1 MTDPACLY
9 YFMKFKYC
17 FWVLV
22 LFCGSAA
29 LAELRVSE
37 QTPQRLRLVWHPEG
51 RALEQ
56 GHSALIGVPTDGQV
70 RVELVEARVAQT
82 DRAAEDD
89 VPTPGPVFL
98 GESGF
103 VRRQRVVPV
112 VFAPRVEADGTR
124 TLYDR
129 IVVDLHVTGS
139 GGSRVADPWGEAFYR
154 GLLVN
159 PEQAVNWR
167 LPRKRRPARKAA
179 LQEGTWLR
187 IFVAEEGIYRIS
199 GADLEAAGVSLAAVD
214 PASLR
219 LFYGGGHALPINEIN
234 PPQTLREEG
243 LIVEDGD
250 DGRLDADDFVLFW
263 AEPVSRWEYSQ
274 ASRSFQYR
282 HNLYTREN
290 AYWLGF
296 GSGGEGQRAEQRS
309 GALVESDPQQP
320 TSYRVRIHEEA
331 EQFILIQLEGIK
343 SGYTWYWEDF
353 RGNARNFPLVVRQ
366 ATPEPVAV
374 RLGFIGVP
382 GTRPRFS
389 VRWNE
394 ETIGTAAF
402 AIPEKSGQMP
412 VTSDTLW
419 TTRGAQEGL
428 NYLGIFHSGN
438 PARFDWYEVEY
449 SRNFVAERGELLFT
463 HPLTSI
469 AQFRLAGF
477 AAEQPRVFEVSA
489 GLAEIVDFEYDA
501 EAGTVI
507 FQDRPG
513 DVPRHYAVGGPA
525 TWKRPVRI
533 ELDWPGDLTT
543 RNQGADWVA
552 IYHRDFRAA
561 AERLAQWRAEDD
573 RFGPPLRTMA
583 IDVQDIYDEFSGG
596 LLDPAAI
603 RNFLAYAAEYWDPA
617 PLFVA
622 LVGDGSYDYKNN
634 SSLSQGNWLPPF
646 QDGDSTYDEWYT
658 RVMGGDLYPDMAVG
672 RLTVQTATEADV
684 VVDKIIA
691 YDRAPELG
699 PWQSRQVLVSDDLL
713 NRDKPRTVESFFI
726 KDSENMARNVLP
738 NSLDLSKLYIA
749 QFPLEGREKPRARDE
764 FIRLFNESALTV
776 TYLGHGSFNVL
787 AHESM
792 FLLDRDLDKLKN
804 GGRLPLLYT
813 AASQVG
819 VFDDPVRISIPEA
832 LLKKEDGGV
841 IGMIC
846 ATRVGYHGT
855 NVQLANQFYRQLYH
869 TGREHVPIGLAL
881 FEAKLV
887 LLPKYSPNAANAY
900 STFRNIQRYSL
911 FGDPATRLAMPRF
924 QVQIDAADS
933 LRALGEV
940 AIAGQVLDAAGAPAA
955 AYAGQVWLQA
965 FDSSEESD
973 LEGYTYQQTGA
984 PMFRGRFPVAEGRFR
999 AAFRVP
1005 KDITYGGQNG
1015 RISAYVWSDDRPA
1028 AVGAV
1033 DGLVLAG
1040 TAEGVEADVEGP
1052 KISLHFEGAKGS
1064 AIPRQTVLLASLADP
1079 SGINI
1084 TGETGHEI
1092 ELSIDGELFTLTD
1105 LYSVQGG
1112 DYRQGV
1118 IEFPLPELETGT
1130 REIRLKAWDNFNN
1143 SSRETVVVTV
1153 GDAAGDASLA
1163 NVLFYPNPMR
1173 ASGYFTYELA
1183 NEMHAVQIEVFSLAG
1198 RLIERLAGQTRAGYN
1213 QVPWTPPTGLA
1224 NGAYIYRIEAEGE
1237 SGAAVARRA
1246 VLQVAK

>member
-1 MTDPACLY
+1 M
-9 YFMKFKYC
+9 
-17 FWVLV
+17 
-22 LFCGSAA
+22 
-29 LAELRVSE
+29 AELRVSE
-37 QTPQRLRLVWHPEG
+37 QTPQRLRLVWLPEG
-51 RALEQ
+51 RELAQ
-56 GHSALIGVPTDGQV
+56 GRSALIGVPTDGQV
-70 RVELVEARVAQT
+70 RLELVEARVART

-89 VPTPGPVFL
+89 APTSGPVFL

-112 VFAPRVEADGTR
+112 AFAPRVEADGTR

-139 GGSRVADPWGEAFYR
+139 SGSRVADPWGEAFYR
-154 GLLVN
+154 GVLVN
-159 PEQAVNWR
+159 PEQAENWR
-167 LPRKRRPARKAA
+167 LPPKRRPARKAA

-187 IFVAEEGIYRIS
+187 ISVSEEGMYRVS
-199 GADLEAAGVSLAAVD
+199 GTDLEAAGVSLSDVD

-219 LFYGGGHALPINEIN
+219 LFYGGGKALPIDEVN
-234 PPQTLREEG
+234 PPQALREMG
-243 LIVEDGD
+243 LVVEDGG

-263 AEPVSRWEYSQ
+263 AEPVSRWDYVP

-282 HNLYTREN
+282 HNVYTREN

-296 GSGGEGQRAEQRS
+296 GGGVEGRRAEQRS

-331 EQFILIQLEGIK
+331 EQFILIQLYSIK

-353 RGNARNFPLVVRQ
+353 RGNARNFPVVVRQ
-366 ATPEPVAV
+366 AAADPVAV
-374 RLGFIGVP
+374 RLGFIGES
-382 GTRPRFS
+382 GTRPRFEL
-389 VRWNE
+389 RWNE
-394 ETIGTAAF
+394 QTIGTAAF
-402 AIPEKSGQMP
+402 AIPEESGRRY

-419 TTRGAQEGL
+419 AAQGAQEGL
-428 NYLGIFHSGN
+428 NHLGIFHSGN
-438 PARFDWYEVEY
+438 PSRLDWYEVEY
-449 SRNFVAERGELLFT
+449 SRGFVAERGELFFGY
-463 HPLTSI
+463 PLAGTT
-469 AQFRLAGF
+469 QFRLAGF

-489 GLAEIVDFEYDA
+489 GLAEVVDFEYDA
-501 EAGTVI
+501 QAGTVI

-525 TWKRPVRI
+525 TWKRPGRI
-533 ELDWPGDLTT
+533 ELDWPGDLTN
-543 RNQGADWVA
+543 RSQGADWVA

-573 RFGPPLRTMA
+573 RFGPPLRTVA

-603 RNFLAYAAEYWDPA
+603 RNFLAYAAEHWDPA
-617 PLFVA
+617 PLFVT
-622 LVGDGSYDYKNN
+622 LIGDGSYDYKNN
-634 SSLSQGNWLPPF
+634 SALSQGNWIPPF

-658 RVMGGDLYPDMAVG
+658 RVVGGDLYPDMAIG
-672 RLTVQTATEADV
+672 RLTVQTAAEADV

-691 YDRAPELG
+691 YDRTPELG
-699 PWQSRQVLVSDDLL
+699 PWQSRQALVSDDLL
-713 NRDKPRTVESFFI
+713 NRDNPNTVESFFI
-726 KDSENMARNVLP
+726 NDSEYMARNILP
-738 NSLDLSKLYIA
+738 NSLDLIKLYIA

-764 FIRLFNESALTV
+764 FIRLFNEGALTM

-792 FLLDRDLDKLKN
+792 FLLARDLDKLKN
-804 GGRLPLLYT
+804 GARLPLFYT

-819 VFDDPVRISIPEA
+819 VFDDPVRVSMPEA

-846 ATRVGYHGT
+846 ATRVGWHGT
-855 NVQLANQFYRQLYH
+855 NVQLANQFYWQMFH
-869 TGREHVPIGLAL
+869 TGRKHVPIGLAL

-887 LLPKYSPNAANAY
+887 QLPRYSPDAPNAY

-924 QVQIDAADS
+924 QVQIDVADS
-933 LRALGEV
+933 LSALGEV
-940 AIAGQVLDAAGAPAA
+940 PIVGQVLDAAGAPAT

-1005 KDITYGGQNG
+1005 KDITYGGENG

-1028 AVGAV
+1028 AFGAV
-1033 DGLVLAG
+1033 GGLVLAG

-1052 KISLHFEGAKGS
+1052 EISLRFEGAKGS
-1064 AIPRQTVLLASLADP
+1064 TIPRQTVLLASIADP

-1092 ELSIDGELFTLTD
+1092 ELTIDDELFTLTE

-1118 IEFPLPELETGT
+1118 IEFPLPELATGK

-1153 GDAAGDASLA
+1153 GDDEGDTSLA

-1173 ASGYFTYELA
+1173 DSGYFTYELA
-1183 NEMHAVQIEVFSLAG
+1183 DEMRAVQIEVFSLAG
-1198 RLIERLAGQTRAGYN
+1198 RLIERLDGQTRAGYN
-1213 QVPWTPPTGLA
+1213 QVPWTPPPGLA
-1224 NGAYIYRIEAEGE
+1224 NGAYIYRIEAERE

>member
-1 MTDPACLY
+1 M
-9 YFMKFKYC
+9 
-17 FWVLV
+17 
-22 LFCGSAA
+22 
-29 LAELRVSE
+29 AELRVSE
-37 QTPQRLRLVWHPEG
+37 QTPQRLRLVWTPDDRE
-51 RALEQ
+51 LEQ
-56 GHSALIGVPTDGQV
+56 GRGALIGVPSDGQV
-70 RVELVEARVAQT
+70 RLELVEARVART

-89 VPTPGPVFL
+89 VLTSGPVFL
-98 GESGF
+98 GESGIA
-103 VRRQRVVPV
+103 RRQRVVPLA
-112 VFAPRVEADGTR
+112 FAPRVEADGTR

-129 IVVDLHVTGS
+129 IVVDLHVIGGS
-139 GGSRVADPWGEAFYR
+139 GTRVADPWGEAFYR
-154 GLLVN
+154 GVLVN
-159 PEQAVNWR
+159 PEQAKNWR
-167 LPRKRRPARKAA
+167 LPPKQRPAHKAA

-187 IFVAEEGIYRIS
+187 ISVSEEGMYRIS
-199 GADLEAAGVSLAAVD
+199 GADLEAAGASLSDID

-219 LFYGGGHALPINEIN
+219 LYYGGGRALPVNEIN
-234 PPQTLREEG
+234 PPQAMREVG
-243 LIVEDGD
+243 LVVEDEG

-263 AEPVSRWEYSQ
+263 AEPVSRWEYAP

-296 GSGGEGQRAEQRS
+296 GDGVEGQRAEQRS
-309 GALVESDPQQP
+309 GALAASDPQQP
-320 TSYRVRIHEEA
+320 TSYRMRVHEEA
-331 EQFILIQLEGIK
+331 EQFVLLQLESIK

-353 RGNARNFPLVVRQ
+353 RGNARNFPVLVRQ
-366 ATPEPVAV
+366 AVPEPVAV
-374 RLGFIGVP
+374 RLGFIGIR

-394 ETIGTAAF
+394 ETIGTVNFTFPEQLGDRRYAA
-402 AIPEKSGQMP
+402 
-412 VTSDTLW
+412 SDTLW
-419 TTRGAQEGL
+419 AELGAQEGL
-428 NYLGIFHSGN
+428 NHLGIFHSGN
-438 PARFDWYEVEY
+438 PSRFDWYEVEY
-449 SRNFVAERGELLFT
+449 SRRFVAERGELLFSY
-463 HPLTSI
+463 PLTGTT
-469 AQFRLAGF
+469 QFRLAGF
-477 AAEQPRVFEVSA
+477 ADEPPRVFEVSA
-489 GLAEIVDFEYDA
+489 GLAEVVDFAYDA
-501 EAGTVI
+501 QDGTVT
-507 FQDRPG
+507 FQDQPG
-513 DVPRHYAVGGPA
+513 DVPRQYAVGGPA

-533 ELDWPGDLTT
+533 ELDLPGNLTT
-543 RNQGADWVA
+543 GAWGADWVA

-561 AERLAQWRAEDD
+561 AERLAQWRATDD
-573 RFGPPLRTMA
+573 RFGRPLRTAA

-596 LLDPAAI
+596 VLDPTAI
-603 RNFLAYAAEYWDPA
+603 RNFLAYAAEHWDPA
-617 PLFVA
+617 PMFVT
-622 LVGDGSYDYKNN
+622 LIGDGSYDYKNN
-634 SSLSQGNWLPPF
+634 SSISQGNWIPAF

-658 RVMGGDLYPDMAVG
+658 RVVGGDLFPDMAIG

-691 YDRAPELG
+691 YDRTPELG
-699 PWQSRQVLVSDDLL
+699 PWQSRIALVSDDLL
-713 NRDKPRTVESFFI
+713 NRDKPDRVESFFI
-726 KDSENMARNVLP
+726 NDSERMARNVLP
-738 NSLDLSKLYIA
+738 KALDLTKLYIA
-749 QFPLEGREKPRARDE
+749 QFPLEGQEKPRAREE
-764 FIRLFNESALTV
+764 FIRLFNKGSLNLI
-776 TYLGHGSFNVL
+776 YLGHGTYDRLS
-787 AHESM
+787 HEWM
-792 FLLDRDLDKLKN
+792 FFLSRDLDKVNN
-804 GGRLPLLYT
+804 GGRLPLFFT

-832 LLKKEDGGV
+832 LLLKEDGGV

-846 ATRVGYHGT
+846 ATRLGWHTT
-855 NVQLANQFYRQLYH
+855 NVQLANQFYWQMYH
-869 TGREHVPIGLAL
+869 TGRQHVPIGLAL
-881 FEAKLV
+881 FEAKQL
-887 LLPKYSPNAANAY
+887 LLPRYSPNAANAY
-900 STFRNIQRYSL
+900 RTFRNIQRYSL

-924 QVQIDAADS
+924 QVQIDVADS
-933 LRALGEV
+933 LSALGEV
-940 AIAGQVLDAAGAPAA
+940 AIAGQVLDAAGTPAT

-1028 AVGAV
+1028 AFGAA

-1052 KISLHFEGAKGS
+1052 EISLRFEGAKGRT
-1064 AIPRQTVLLASLADP
+1064 IPRQTVLLASIADP

-1092 ELSIDGELFTLTD
+1092 ELAIDGELFTLTE

-1112 DYRQGV
+1112 DYRRGV
-1118 IEFPLPELETGT
+1118 IEFPLPELETGK

-1153 GDAAGDASLA
+1153 GDDEGDASLA

-1173 ASGYFTYELA
+1173 DSGYFTYELA
-1183 NEMHAVQIEVFSLAG
+1183 DDMRAVQIEVFSLAG
-1198 RLIERLAGQTRAGYN
+1198 RLIERLDGQTHAGYN
-1213 QVPWTPPTGLA
+1213 QVPWTPATGLA
-1224 NGAYIYRIEAEGE
+1224 NGAYIYRIEAERE

>member
-1 MTDPACLY
+1 M
-9 YFMKFKYC
+9 
-17 FWVLV
+17 
-22 LFCGSAA
+22 
-29 LAELRVSE
+29 AELRVSQ
-37 QTPQRLRLVWHPEG
+37 QTPQRLRLVWLAEA
-51 RALEQ
+51 RELEQ
-56 GHSALIGVPTDGQV
+56 GRGALIGVPTDGQV
-70 RVELVEARVAQT
+70 RLELVEARVARQ
-82 DRAAEDD
+82 DRAAKDD
-89 VPTPGPVFL
+89 APTPGPVFL
-98 GESGF
+98 GERGF

-139 GGSRVADPWGEAFYR
+139 SGSRVADPWGEVFYR

-159 PEQAVNWR
+159 PEQAKNWR
-167 LPRKRRPARKAA
+167 LPPKQRPVGKSA
-179 LQEGTWLR
+179 LQQGTWLR
-187 IFVAEEGIYRIS
+187 IFVAEEGLYKLS
-199 GADLEAAGVSLAAVD
+199 GADLAAAGVSLGAVD

-219 LFYGGGHALPINEIN
+219 LYYGGGKALPIDEIN
-234 PPQTLREEG
+234 PPQALREVG
-243 LIVEDGD
+243 LAVEDGG

-263 AEPVSRWEYSQ
+263 AEPVSRWEYAQ
-274 ASRSFQYR
+274 DSRSFQYR

-296 GSGGEGQRAEQRS
+296 GGGGQGRRAEQRS
-309 GALVESDPQQP
+309 GALAESNPQQP
-320 TSYRVRIHEEA
+320 TSYRARIHEQA
-331 EQFILIQLEGIK
+331 EQFILNQLYGMK

-366 ATPEPVAV
+366 AVPEPVAV

-382 GTRPRFS
+382 GTQPQFE

-402 AIPEKSGQMP
+402 AIPERAGQLP

-419 TTRGAQEGL
+419 ATPGAQEGL
-428 NYLGIFHSGN
+428 NHLGIFHSGN

-449 SRNFVAERGELLFT
+449 SRGFVAERGELFFSY
-463 HPLTSI
+463 PLTGTT
-469 AQFRLAGF
+469 QFRLAGL
-477 AAEQPRVFEVSA
+477 AAEPPRVFEVSA
-489 GLAEIVDFEYDA
+489 GLAEIVDFEYDVQ
-501 EAGTVI
+501 AGTVI

-533 ELDWPGDLTT
+533 ELDWPSDLTN
-543 RNQGADWVA
+543 RSQGADWVA

-603 RNFLAYAAEYWDPA
+603 RNFLAYAAEHWELA
-617 PLFVA
+617 PLFVV
-622 LVGDGSYDYKNN
+622 LIGDGSYDYKNN
-634 SSLSQGNWLPPF
+634 SALSQGNWIPPF

-658 RVMGGDLYPDMAVG
+658 RVVGSDLYPDMAVG
-672 RLTVQTATEADV
+672 RLTVQTAAEADG

-691 YDRAPELG
+691 YDRTPELG
-699 PWQSRQVLVSDDLL
+699 PWQSRQALVADDLF
-713 NRDKPRTVESFFI
+713 NRDSPAKVESMFLL
-726 KDSENMARNVLP
+726 DSEYMARNILP
-738 NSLDLSKLYIA
+738 SSLDLIKLYIA

-764 FIRLFNESALTV
+764 FIRLFNAGALTV

-792 FLLDRDLDKLKN
+792 FLLARDLDKLKN
-804 GGRLPLLYT
+804 GARLPLFFT

-819 VFDDPVRISIPEA
+819 VFDDPVRISVPEA

-846 ATRVGYHGT
+846 ATRVGYHTT
-855 NVQLANQFYRQLYH
+855 NVHLANQFYWQMYH

-881 FEAKLV
+881 FEAKQL
-887 LLPKYSPNAANAY
+887 LLPQYNPRGST
-900 STFRNIQRYSL
+900 TFRNIQRYSL

-924 QVQIDAADS
+924 RVQIDGADS
-933 LRALGEV
+933 LSALGEV
-940 AIAGQVLDAAGAPAA
+940 AIAGQVLDAGGAPAA

-965 FDSSEESD
+965 FDSSEASD
-973 LEGYTYQQTGA
+973 LEGYTYLQAGA
-984 PMFRGRFPVAEGRFR
+984 PIFRGRFPVAEGRFN

-1015 RISAYVWSDDRPA
+1015 RISAYVWSDDSPA
-1028 AVGAV
+1028 AVGAA

-1040 TAEGVEADVEGP
+1040 TAAGVEADVEGP
-1052 KISLHFEGAKGS
+1052 EISLRFAGAKGGTV
-1064 AIPRQTVLLASLADP
+1064 PPQTVLLASIADP

-1118 IEFPLPELETGT
+1118 IEFPLPELATGK

-1143 SSRETVVVTV
+1143 SSRETVVITV
-1153 GDAAGDASLA
+1153 GDGDTSLA

-1173 ASGYFTYELA
+1173 DSGYFTYELA
-1183 NEMHAVQIEVFSLAG
+1183 DDMRAVQIEVFSLAG
-1198 RLIERLAGQTRAGYN
+1198 RLIERLDGQTDAGYN
-1213 QVPWTPPTGLA
+1213 QVPWTLPAGLA
-1224 NGAYIYRIEAEGE
+1224 NGAYIYRIEAERQN
-1237 SGAAVARRA
+1237 GAAIARRA